1 MKPSYMIFFGL
12 AAGCALGVG
21 ADRMYLDP
29 PQPSPVASI
38 SSVPAFVPPQRAR
51 TVDWFVANPIVA
63 KQKVDACNND
73 PGNAGSDAECL
84 NALEARDKIGIRLLL
99 NGR

>member
-1 MKPSYMIFFGL
+1 
-12 AAGCALGVG
+12 
-21 ADRMYLDP
+21 MYLDP
-29 PQPSPVASI
+29 PAPGPVTPIA
-38 SSVPAFVPPQRAR
+38 SVPVTVVPQRAK
-51 TVDWFVANPIVA
+51 TVDWFVANPTVA